1 MLAILNTFDIYDNA
15 ACFCP
20 IFSWLD
26 GSPVVFTAWEANE
39 PNFAN
44 NDENCVTMYQ
54 SMGESDHIRQ
64 IFLSSTMNM
73 VILTDFDTCFLAHT
87 GYWNDI
93 NCGSE
98 LPSICKRS
106 SDFVNTTAAPTVV
119 PTGGCPPEWEAFQGK
134 VIH

>member
-64 IFLSSTMNM
+64 IFFKFDHEYGYFDWFWHMLSCSHR
-73 VILTDFDTCFLAHT
+73 VL
-87 GYWNDI
+87 
-93 NCGSE
+93 
-98 LPSICKRS
+98 
-106 SDFVNTTAAPTVV
+106 
-119 PTGGCPPEWEAFQGK
+119 EWY
-134 VIH
+134 